1 MQQKERK
8 GGRKERRKD
17 GIKREREKWEGLKAK
32 WGVVRNKKK
41 RRDRESEGLDT
52 RGQKS
57 DPIEIASSSDT
68 WRNSSRGRLRVGL
81 GFKLLQ
87 NEFLTVAV

>member
-1 MQQKERK
+1 MEK
-8 GGRKERRKD
+8 GGSKERRKD

-41 RRDRESEGLDT
+41 RREGLDT
-52 RGQKS
+52 CGQKS

-68 WRNSSRGRLRVGL
+68 WRNSSRGRLRVDL